1 MKAMLPASLKKVS
14 SRADR
19 TYDLTFST
27 RELSGEE
34 AAFLLDEVL
43 SEGWL
48 MYARNTQEL
57 SSDEIPK
64 DDADSGVKAKSPSQR
79 LRNAIYVLFTQRGS
93 KGSFENFYNSV
104 MEQFIENIKD
114 KLE

>member
-1 MKAMLPASLKKVS
+1 MLPASLKKVS

-48 MYARNTQEL
+48 MYAKNTESL
-57 SSDEIPK
+57 SNEVLPESN
-64 DDADSGVKAKSPSQR
+64 ADSGVNAKSPSQR
-79 LRNAIYVLFTQRGS
+79 LRSVIYILWKQ
-93 KGSFENFYNSV
+93 KGQKGDYDAFYNSV
-104 MEQFIENIKD
+104 MEQLIESIKD

>member
-27 RELSGEE
+27 RELSGTE
-34 AAFLLDEVL
+34 AAFLLEEVL

-48 MYARNTQEL
+48 IYAKNE
-57 SSDEIPK
+57 K
-64 DDADSGVKAKSPSQR
+64 DLTDVDVPEQKASSGVKAKSPSQR
-79 LRNAIYVLFTQRGS
+79 LRNTIFVLWKQ
-93 KGSFENFYNSV
+93 KGEKGDFESFYDSI
-104 MEQFIENIKD
+104 MEQLIENIKD